1 MEFSAAAVLLLA
13 SLLSHWDIRLHDR
26 ALRTPRLPQLILN
39 PGRMTV
45 TLTARSRSAASVRR
59 GVRGG
64 RVLPWEYAPA
74 TDTPGSTSRLT
85 PRPEESAG
93 SPGETGIS
101 RLRLIA
107 NEQYGF

>member
-59 GVRGG
+59 GCSWRARTPVGVRARHGH
-64 RVLPWEYAPA
+64 PWEYVAPHPTA
-74 TDTPGSTSRLT
+74 
-85 PRPEESAG
+85 
-93 SPGETGIS
+93 
-101 RLRLIA
+101 
-107 NEQYGF
+107 